1 MTIMSKSFN
10 FGHIPIDGIKEM
22 KKVARNFKAWIDQ
35 GNLTPVKFAI
45 VAANNHYAGFGLGI
59 VNISRQLLDLEEV
72 KWGDE
77 YVMTV
82 ADNPAGKENDD
93 HGNVI
98 KIKQTNLSD
107 FL

>member
-1 MTIMSKSFN
+1 MTTISKSFN
-10 FGHIPIDGIKEM
+10 FGHIQIDRIKEM
-22 KKVARNFKAWIDQ
+22 KKVARNFKAGIDQ
-35 GNLTPVKFAI
+35 GNLTPVKFVI
-45 VAANNHYAGFGLGI
+45 VAENNYYAGFGLGI

-77 YVMTV
+77 YVMTI

-98 KIKQTNLSD
+98 KIKQTNLSN

>member
-1 MTIMSKSFN
+1 MSKSFN
-10 FGHIPIDGIKEM
+10 FGHIQIDRIKEM
-22 KKVARNFKAWIDQ
+22 KKVARNFKAGIDQ

-45 VAANNHYAGFGLGI
+45 VAANNHYADFGPGI
-59 VNISRQLLDLEEV
+59 VNIYIQLLDLEEV

-98 KIKQTNLSD
+98 KTKQTNLSD